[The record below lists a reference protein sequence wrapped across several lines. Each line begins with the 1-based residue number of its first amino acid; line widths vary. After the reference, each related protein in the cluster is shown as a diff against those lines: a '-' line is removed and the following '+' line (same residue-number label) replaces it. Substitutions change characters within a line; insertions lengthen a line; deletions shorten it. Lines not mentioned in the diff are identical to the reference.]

1 MKLKKIASL
10 MLAGIM
16 AVSMLAGCNGETA
29 PDPDDNGNGGV
40 TVTGYS
46 AVLGEELKD
55 HKAIKDKDYIT
66 FANNN
71 EDQAALQAAVDNVET
86 GALKTYAN
94 IKGVKSIGAADP
106 QIDIS
111 GDTGARVEEIFVKG
125 AKITD
130 PSEDLKPGDLA
141 MAWYAGYNNGNG
153 NGYAGDLN
161 ASVKDGAIFVVNGG
175 VTTNEAVKQVAA
187 EVADILTET
196 EKTEEGTALPEYNK
210 EAENQSG
217 ESWKYSYVISVSVV
231 DKAQHSNYTEAANSA
246 HFIAVTVTRTATN
259 A

>member
-16 AVSMLAGCNGETA
+16 AVSMLAGCNGEPA
-29 PDPDDNGNGGV
+29 PDPDDGNNGGV

-55 HKAIKDKDYIT
+55 HKAIKGKDYIT

-71 EDQAALQAAVDNVET
+71 EDQAALQAAVDSVET
-86 GALKTYAN
+86 GALEIYAAVR
-94 IKGVKSIGAADP
+94 GVQSIGAANG
-106 QIDIS
+106 QIDI
-111 GDTGARVEEIFVKG
+111 GGPTGARVAEIFVNG

-141 MAWYAGYNNGNG
+141 MAWYAGYNNNAD
-153 NGYAGDLN
+153 NDYTDDLN
-161 ASVKDGAIFVVNGG
+161 TSVKDGAIFVVNGG
-175 VTTNEAVKQVAA
+175 VTTDEAVKMVAG
-187 EVADILTET
+187 EVADILSDEDH
-196 EKTEEGTALPEYNK
+196 ALPEYNK
-210 EAENQSG
+210 GAENESG

-231 DKAQHSNYTEAANSA
+231 DKAQHSNYTDDANSA
-246 HFIAVTVTRTATN
+246 HFIAVTVSRTATT

>member
-16 AVSMLAGCNGETA
+16 AVSMLAGCNGEPA
-29 PDPDDNGNGGV
+29 PDPDDGNNGGV

-71 EDQAALQAAVDNVET
+71 EDQVALQAAVDSVET
-86 GALKTYAN
+86 DALEVYASVW
-94 IKGVKSIGAADP
+94 GVKSIGSKHVDL
-106 QIDIS
+106 D
-111 GDTGARVEEIFVKG
+111 GDTSKRVEEIFVDG
-125 AKITD
+125 AEITD
-130 PSEDLKPGDLA
+130 PSEDLKPNDLA
-141 MAWYAGYNNGNG
+141 MAWYAGYNNDATNK
-153 NGYAGDLN
+153 YTGDLN
-161 ASVKDGAIFVVNGG
+161 TSVKDGAIFVVNGG
-175 VTTNEAVKQVAA
+175 VTTNEAVKMVAA
-187 EVADILTET
+187 KVADILT
-196 EKTEEGTALPEYNK
+196 KEEHALPEYNM
-210 EAENQSG
+210 EAEDQSG

-246 HFIAVTVTRTATN
+246 HFIAVTVSRTATT

>member
-16 AVSMLAGCNGETA
+16 AVSMLAGCNGEPA

-71 EDQAALQAAVDNVET
+71 EDQTALQAAVDSVET
-86 GALKTYAN
+86 DALEIYASYRGAQ
-94 IKGVKSIGAADP
+94 SIGDADP

-111 GDTGARVEEIFVKG
+111 GDTGARVAKIFVDG

-130 PSEDLKPGDLA
+130 PSKDLKPGDLA
-141 MAWYAGYNNGNG
+141 MAWYAGYDNSADND
-153 NGYAGDLN
+153 YTDDLN
-161 ASVKDGAIFVVNGG
+161 TSVVKDGAIFVVNGG
-175 VTTNEAVKQVAA
+175 VTTNEAVKMVAA
-187 EVADILTET
+187 KVDEILDDEDH
-196 EKTEEGTALPEYNK
+196 ALPEYNE
-210 EAENQSG
+210 EADGVSG

>member
-71 EDQAALQAAVDNVET
+71 EDQVALQAAVDSVET
-86 GALKTYAN
+86 DALEIYASKRGAQ
-94 IKGVKSIGAADP
+94 SIGSGKKG
-106 QIDIS
+106 QTDIS

-141 MAWYAGYNNGNG
+141 MAWYAGYNNGDG
-153 NGYAGDLN
+153 NGYTGDLN
-161 ASVKDGAIFVVNGG
+161 TSVVKDGAIYVVNGG
-175 VTTNEAVKQVAA
+175 VTTNEAVKMVAA
-187 EVADILTET
+187 KVDKILDHEN
-196 EKTEEGTALPEYNK
+196 ALPEYNLK
-210 EAENQSG
+210 AENESG
-217 ESWKYSYVISVSVV
+217 SSWKYSYVISVSVV

>member
-16 AVSMLAGCNGETA
+16 AVSMLAGCNGEPN
-29 PDPDDNGNGGV
+29 PDPDGNGNGGA

-46 AVLGEELKD
+46 AVLGEALKD
-55 HKAIKDKDYIT
+55 NKAIKGKNHIT

-71 EDQAALQAAVDNVET
+71 EDQAALQAAVDSVET
-86 GALKTYAN
+86 GALETYAGVR
-94 IKGVKSIGAADP
+94 GVKSIGAGKSG
-106 QIDIS
+106 QIDIA
-111 GDTGARVEEIFVKG
+111 GDTGERVEKIFVNG

-130 PSEDLKPGDLA
+130 PSKDLKPGDLA
-141 MAWYAGYNNGNG
+141 MAWYAGYNNNDD
-153 NGYAGDLN
+153 NDYTDDLN
-161 ASVKDGAIFVVNGG
+161 TSVKDGAIFVVNGG
-175 VTTNEAVKQVAA
+175 VTTNEAVKMVAGK
-187 EVADILTET
+187 VDDILSDEDH
-196 EKTEEGTALPEYNK
+196 ALPEYNE
-210 EAENQSG
+210 EAEDESG

-246 HFIAVTVTRTATN
+246 HFIAVTVSRTATT

>member
-10 MLAGIM
+10 VLAGIM
-16 AVSMLAGCNGETA
+16 AVSMLAGCNGEPA
-29 PDPDDNGNGGV
+29 PGPDDNGNGGV

-46 AVLGEELKD
+46 AVLGDALKD
-55 HKAIKDKDYIT
+55 HEAIKDKDYIT

-71 EDQAALQAAVDNVET
+71 EDQVALQAAVDNVET

-106 QIDIS
+106 QIDLG
-111 GDTGARVEEIFVKG
+111 GDTGARVEEVFVKA

-130 PSEDLKPGDLA
+130 PSKDLKPGDLA
-141 MAWYAGYNNGNG
+141 MAWYAGYNNDATNK
-153 NGYAGDLN
+153 YTGDLN
-161 ASVKDGAIFVVNGG
+161 TSVKDGAIFVVNGG
-175 VTTNEAVKQVAA
+175 VTTNEAVKMVAA
-187 EVADILTET
+187 KVDEILDG
-196 EKTEEGTALPEYNK
+196 KNALPEYNE
-210 EAENQSG
+210 EAKGESG

-231 DKAQHSNYTEAANSA
+231 DKAQHSNYTEDANSV
-246 HFIAVTVTRTATN
+246 HFIAVTVSRTATN

>member
-71 EDQAALQAAVDNVET
+71 EDQVALQAAVDSVET
-86 GALKTYAN
+86 DALEIYASKRGAQ
-94 IKGVKSIGAADP
+94 SIGSGKKG
-106 QIDIS
+106 QTDIS

-141 MAWYAGYNNGNG
+141 MAWYAGYNNGDG
-153 NGYAGDLN
+153 NGYTGDLN
-161 ASVKDGAIFVVNGG
+161 TSVVKDGAIYVVNGG
-175 VTTNEAVKQVAA
+175 VTTNEAVKMVAA
-187 EVADILTET
+187 KVDEILND
-196 EKTEEGTALPEYNK
+196 KNALPEYNE
-210 EAENQSG
+210 EADGVSG

>member
-16 AVSMLAGCNGETA
+16 AVSMLAGCNGEPA

-71 EDQAALQAAVDNVET
+71 EDQVALQAAVDSVET
-86 GALKTYAN
+86 DALEIYASKRGAQ
-94 IKGVKSIGAADP
+94 SIGSGKKG
-106 QIDIS
+106 QTDIS

-141 MAWYAGYNNGNG
+141 MAWYAGYNNGDG
-153 NGYAGDLN
+153 NGYTGDLN
-161 ASVKDGAIFVVNGG
+161 TSVVKDGAIYVVNGG
-175 VTTNEAVKQVAA
+175 VTTNEAVKMVAA
-187 EVADILTET
+187 KVDEILND
-196 EKTEEGTALPEYNK
+196 KNALPEYNE
-210 EAENQSG
+210 EADGVSG

-231 DKAQHSNYTEAANSA
+231 DKAQHSNYTGAANSV
-246 HFIAVTVTRTATN
+246 HFIAVTVSRTATN

>member
-46 AVLGEELKD
+46 AVLGDALKD
-55 HKAIKDKDYIT
+55 NKAIKDKDYIT

-71 EDQAALQAAVDNVET
+71 EDQTALQAAVDSVET
-86 GALKTYAN
+86 SALEIYAGKRGAQ
-94 IKGVKSIGAADP
+94 SIGAADP
-106 QIDIS
+106 QINI
-111 GDTGARVEEIFVKG
+111 GGTTGAHVAEIFVKG
-125 AKITD
+125 AEITD
-130 PSEDLKPGDLA
+130 PSKDLKPNDLA
-141 MAWYAGYNNGNG
+141 MAWYAGYDNDKA
-153 NGYAGDLN
+153 NGYTGDLN
-161 ASVKDGAIFVVNGG
+161 TSVVKDGAIFVVNGG
-175 VTTNEAVKQVAA
+175 VTTNEAVKMVADK
-187 EVADILTET
+187 VADILDRDN
-196 EKTEEGTALPEYNK
+196 ALPEYNK
-210 EAENQSG
+210 EAEDQSG

>member
-16 AVSMLAGCNGETA
+16 AVSMLAGCNGEPA

-86 GALKTYAN
+86 GALKTYAD
-94 IKGVKSIGAADP
+94 IKGVKSIGGEKKG
-106 QIDIS
+106 QIDLA
-111 GDTGARVEEIFVKG
+111 GPTGAQVEEVFVKA

-141 MAWYAGYNNGNG
+141 MAWYAGYNNDATNK
-153 NGYAGDLN
+153 YTGDLN
-161 ASVKDGAIFVVNGG
+161 TSVKDGAIFVVNGG
-175 VTTNEAVKQVAA
+175 VTTNEAVKQVADK
-187 EVADILTET
+187 VADILTE
-196 EKTEEGTALPEYNK
+196 EKNALPEYNK
-210 EAENQSG
+210 EAEDQSG

-231 DKAQHSNYTEAANSA
+231 DKAQHSNYTGAANSV
-246 HFIAVTVTRTATN
+246 HFIAVTVSRTATN

>member
-55 HKAIKDKDYIT
+55 NKAIKDKDYIT

-71 EDQAALQAAVDNVET
+71 EDQVALQAAVDSVET
-86 GALKTYAN
+86 DALEIYASKRGAQ
-94 IKGVKSIGAADP
+94 SIGSGKKG
-106 QIDIS
+106 QTDIS

-141 MAWYAGYNNGNG
+141 MAWYAGYNNGDG
-153 NGYAGDLN
+153 NGYTGDLN
-161 ASVKDGAIFVVNGG
+161 TSVVKDGAIYVVNGG
-175 VTTNEAVKQVAA
+175 VTTNEAVKMVAA
-187 EVADILTET
+187 KVDEILND
-196 EKTEEGTALPEYNK
+196 KNALPEYNE
-210 EAENQSG
+210 EADGVSG

-231 DKAQHSNYTEAANSA
+231 DKAQHSNYTGDANSA
-246 HFIAVTVTRTATN
+246 HFIAVTVSRTATT

>member
-16 AVSMLAGCNGETA
+16 AVSMLAGCNGEPA

-55 HKAIKDKDYIT
+55 HKAIKGKDYIT

-71 EDQAALQAAVDNVET
+71 EDQVALQAAVDNVET

-106 QIDIS
+106 QIDLG

-130 PSEDLKPGDLA
+130 PSKDLKPGDLA
-141 MAWYAGYNNGNG
+141 MAWYAGYNNSAEND
-153 NGYAGDLN
+153 YTDDLN
-161 ASVKDGAIFVVNGG
+161 TSVKDGAIFVVNGG
-175 VTTNEAVKQVAA
+175 VTTNEAVKMVAGKVD
-187 EVADILTET
+187 EILNDEPN
-196 EKTEEGTALPEYNK
+196 ALPEYNK
-210 EAENQSG
+210 EAEDKSG

-231 DKAQHSNYTEAANSA
+231 DKAQHSNYTDDANSA
-246 HFIAVTVTRTATN
+246 HFIAVTVSRTATT

>member
-16 AVSMLAGCNGETA
+16 AVSMLAGCNGEPA
-29 PDPDDNGNGGV
+29 PGPDDDNNGGV

-46 AVLGEELKD
+46 AVLGEALKD
-55 HKAIKDKDYIT
+55 HEAIKDKDYIT

-94 IKGVKSIGAADP
+94 IKGVKSIGGGAKG
-106 QIDIS
+106 QTDIA
-111 GDTGARVEEIFVKG
+111 GPTGAQVEEVFVKA

-130 PSEDLKPGDLA
+130 PSKDLKPGDLA
-141 MAWYAGYNNGNG
+141 MAWYAGYNNDATNK
-153 NGYAGDLN
+153 YTGDLN
-161 ASVKDGAIFVVNGG
+161 TSVKDGAIFVVNGG
-175 VTTNEAVKQVAA
+175 VTTNEAVKMVAA
-187 EVADILTET
+187 KVDEILDG
-196 EKTEEGTALPEYNK
+196 KNALPEYNE
-210 EAENQSG
+210 EAVGVSG

>member
-16 AVSMLAGCNGETA
+16 AVSMLAGCNGEPA

-46 AVLGEELKD
+46 AVLGDALKD
-55 HKAIKDKDYIT
+55 HKAIKGKDYIT

-71 EDQAALQAAVDNVET
+71 EDQVALQAAVDNVET
-86 GALKTYAN
+86 GALKVYAN
-94 IKGVKSIGAADP
+94 IRGVQSIGGGKNG
-106 QIDIS
+106 QIDID
-111 GDTGARVEEIFVKG
+111 GVTGARVEKVFVDG

-141 MAWYAGYNNGNG
+141 MAWYAGYNNDTN
-153 NGYAGDLN
+153 NGYTGDLN
-161 ASVKDGAIFVVNGG
+161 TFVKDGAIFVVNGG
-175 VTTNEAVKQVAA
+175 VTTNEAVKMVADK
-187 EVADILTET
+187 VADILS
-196 EKTEEGTALPEYNK
+196 KEENALPEYNM
-210 EAENQSG
+210 EAEGESG

-231 DKAQHSNYTEAANSA
+231 DKAQHSNYTEDANSA
-246 HFIAVTVTRTATN
+246 HFIAVTVSRTATT

>member
-16 AVSMLAGCNGETA
+16 AVSMLAGCNGEPA
-29 PDPDDNGNGGV
+29 PGPDDDNNGGV

-46 AVLGEELKD
+46 AVLGEALKD
-55 HKAIKDKDYIT
+55 NKAIKGKDYIT

-71 EDQAALQAAVDNVET
+71 EDQTALQAAVDSVET
-86 GALKTYAN
+86 DALEIYASKRGAQ
-94 IKGVKSIGAADP
+94 SIGSGKKG
-106 QIDIS
+106 QTDIS

-153 NGYAGDLN
+153 SGYTGDLN
-161 ASVKDGAIFVVNGG
+161 TSVVKDGAIFVVNGG
-175 VTTNEAVKQVAA
+175 VTTNEAVKMVAA
-187 EVADILTET
+187 KVDDILSNEPN
-196 EKTEEGTALPEYNK
+196 ALPEYNEK
-210 EAENQSG
+210 AAGKSG

-246 HFIAVTVTRTATN
+246 HFIAVTVSRTATN

>member
-16 AVSMLAGCNGETA
+16 AVSMLAGCNGEPA
-29 PDPDDNGNGGV
+29 PGPDDDNNGGV

-46 AVLGEELKD
+46 AVLGEALKD
-55 HKAIKDKDYIT
+55 HEAIKDKDYIT

-106 QIDIS
+106 QIDLG
-111 GDTGARVEEIFVKG
+111 GDTGARVEEVFVKA

-141 MAWYAGYNNGNG
+141 MAWYAGYDNSDDNDFTD
-153 NGYAGDLN
+153 DLN
-161 ASVKDGAIFVVNGG
+161 TSVKDGAIFVVNGG
-175 VTTNEAVKQVAA
+175 VTTNEAVKMVADK
-187 EVADILTET
+187 VADILDRDN
-196 EKTEEGTALPEYNK
+196 ALPEYNK
-210 EAENQSG
+210 EAEDQSG

-231 DKAQHSNYTEAANSA
+231 DKAQHSNYTEDANSV
-246 HFIAVTVTRTATN
+246 HFIAVTVSRTATN

>member
-16 AVSMLAGCNGETA
+16 AVSMLAGCNGEPA
-29 PDPDDNGNGGV
+29 PGPDDGNNGGV

-46 AVLGEELKD
+46 AVLGEALKD
-55 HKAIKDKDYIT
+55 NKAIKGKDYIT

-71 EDQAALQAAVDNVET
+71 EDQTALQAAVDSVET
-86 GALKTYAN
+86 DALEIYASVR
-94 IKGVKSIGAADP
+94 GVQSIGAEDA
-106 QIDIS
+106 QIDIF
-111 GDTGARVEEIFVKG
+111 GDTGARVEKIFVKD

-141 MAWYAGYNNGNG
+141 MAWYAGYNNNEA
-153 NGYAGDLN
+153 NKYTDDLN
-161 ASVKDGAIFVVNGG
+161 TSVKDGAIFVVNGG
-175 VTTNEAVKQVAA
+175 VTTDAAVKMVA
-187 EVADILTET
+187 EKVADILSD
-196 EKTEEGTALPEYNK
+196 EENALPEYNE
-210 EAENQSG
+210 EAEGESG

-231 DKAQHSNYTEAANSA
+231 DKAQHSNYTDDANSA
-246 HFIAVTVTRTATN
+246 HFIAVTVSRTATT

>member
-16 AVSMLAGCNGETA
+16 AVSMLAGCNGEPA

-55 HKAIKDKDYIT
+55 HKAIKGKDYIT

-71 EDQAALQAAVDNVET
+71 EDQVALQAAVDSVET
-86 GALKTYAN
+86 DALEVYASVW
-94 IKGVKSIGAADP
+94 GVKSIGSKNVDL
-106 QIDIS
+106 S
-111 GDTGARVEEIFVKG
+111 GDTSKRVEEIFVDG

-141 MAWYAGYNNGNG
+141 MAWYAGYNNDDTNK
-153 NGYAGDLN
+153 YTGDLN
-161 ASVKDGAIFVVNGG
+161 TSVKDGAIFVVNGG
-175 VTTNEAVKQVAA
+175 VTTNEAVKMVAG
-187 EVADILTET
+187 EVADILSDEDH
-196 EKTEEGTALPEYNK
+196 ALPEYNK
-210 EAENQSG
+210 EAEGESG

-246 HFIAVTVTRTATN
+246 HFIAVTVSRTATT

>member
-16 AVSMLAGCNGETA
+16 AVSMLAGCNGEPA

-55 HKAIKDKDYIT
+55 HEAIKGKDYIT

-71 EDQAALQAAVDNVET
+71 EDQAALQAAVDSVET
-86 GALKTYAN
+86 DALEIYASVR
-94 IKGVKSIGAADP
+94 GVQSIGGADTT
-106 QIDIS
+106 QVDIAGVT
-111 GDTGARVEEIFVKG
+111 GDRIEEIFVNG

-141 MAWYAGYNNGNG
+141 MAWYAGYNNDAS

-175 VTTNEAVKQVAA
+175 VTTDEAVKMVAG
-187 EVADILTET
+187 EVADILSDEDH
-196 EKTEEGTALPEYNK
+196 ALPEYNK
-210 EAENQSG
+210 GAENESG

-231 DKAQHSNYTEAANSA
+231 DKAQHSNYTDDANSA
-246 HFIAVTVTRTATN
+246 HFIAVTVSRTATT

>member
-16 AVSMLAGCNGETA
+16 AVSMLAGCNGEPA
-29 PDPDDNGNGGV
+29 PDPDDNGNNGV

-46 AVLGEELKD
+46 GVLGDALKD
-55 HKAIKDKDYIT
+55 HEAIKDKDYIT

-94 IKGVKSIGAADP
+94 IKGVKSIGAVND
-106 QIDIS
+106 QIDLG
-111 GDTGARVEEIFVKG
+111 GDTGAQVEEVFVKA

-130 PSEDLKPGDLA
+130 PSKDLKPGDLA
-141 MAWYAGYNNGNG
+141 MAWYAGYNNN
-153 NGYAGDLN
+153 NANKYTDDLN
-161 ASVKDGAIFVVNGG
+161 TSVKDGAIFVVNGG
-175 VTTNEAVKQVAA
+175 VTTNEAVKQVADK
-187 EVADILTET
+187 VADILTK
-196 EKTEEGTALPEYNK
+196 EKHALPEYNK
-210 EAENQSG
+210 EAEDQSG

-231 DKAQHSNYTEAANSA
+231 DKAQHSNYTGAANSV

>member
-16 AVSMLAGCNGETA
+16 AVSMLAGCNGEPA
-29 PDPDDNGNGGV
+29 PDPDDGNNGGV

-46 AVLGEELKD
+46 AVLGEALKD
-55 HKAIKDKDYIT
+55 HEVIKDKDYIT

-71 EDQAALQAAVDNVET
+71 EDQAALQAAVDSVET
-86 GALKTYAN
+86 DALEIYAAVR
-94 IKGVKSIGAADP
+94 GVQSIGAENA
-106 QIDIS
+106 QIDIG
-111 GDTGARVEEIFVKG
+111 GDTGKRVAEIFVNG

-141 MAWYAGYNNGNG
+141 MAWYAGYYNDANNK
-153 NGYAGDLN
+153 YTDDLN
-161 ASVKDGAIFVVNGG
+161 TSVKDGAIFVVNGG
-175 VTTNEAVKQVAA
+175 VTTDAAVKMVAE
-187 EVADILTET
+187 EVAEILDDDH
-196 EKTEEGTALPEYNK
+196 ALPEYNK
-210 EAENQSG
+210 GADDESKESG

-231 DKAQHSNYTEAANSA
+231 DKAQHSNYTDDANSA
-246 HFIAVTVTRTATN
+246 HFIAVTVSRTATT